1 MKKGTTVKTWSMS
14 RKQSHALPM
23 AKKMILIL
31 LTSIFVMP
39 FSSPTV
45 RAQVSRSA
53 NYGLYSKDLLKAVKT
68 SQKLQR
74 NSHSDKKEV
83 GVVDAFIAASKKNP
97 EEDGLC
103 YLYLADYYMHRCN
116 VKNFDTAFYCYSRA
130 CNNIPEQFD
139 FERNNAYNNLGACYL
154 YMDSIEKAYSYMRL
168 AAERDSVYYNGLAS
182 LCLYGG
188 PDYFDPVCAVDY
200 ASISMECGL
209 QNDMFPFI
217 YCAKY
222 IVDAISDGTF
232 DKEAFEMF
240 RVGAMKMNSDS
251 DPTAGGAYIRAA
263 AQRNFFPAVYE
274 YGNFLLTGKI
284 PSSKT
289 MEERCDTVKKM
300 IEPLLA
306 ASYPPAFHLQAMA
319 CQYNHLM
326 MGGMLVSA
334 EGYQEAYPYIEKACK
349 LGYPPLIAEKGRYY
363 QFNLGRICGVD
374 YEMAAKYYNTAAS
387 EGYYIANIYLKNM
400 EASKQLRSSVKELI
414 SLTSSLTQDI
424 KAFKNKA
431 REDQFVQKCEQ
442 QGVVSS
448 AAPQKSKTDNGKT
461 SDSETSVNDKK
472 KIPSTA
478 NMIQWRQLNH
488 VYDDYVNML
497 IRMDTGWD
505 YYSDSRRK
513 DIQSTMRK
521 IRTDWESRGY
531 DSSIR
536 IHESKWETWDG
547 TCTKYKKY

>member
-1 MKKGTTVKTWSMS
+1 MKIGTTIKTELLSH
-14 RKQSHALPM
+14 KQNHVSPM
-23 AKKMILIL
+23 TKKMILIL
-31 LTSIFVMP
+31 LTSIFVIS
-39 FSSPTV
+39 FSLPTV
-45 RAQVSRSA
+45 YAQVSRSA
-53 NYGLYSKDLLKAVKT
+53 NYGLYSKDLMKAVKT

-74 NSHSDKKEV
+74 NTHKDKKEV
-83 GVVDAFIAASKKNP
+83 GVAEAFIAVSEKHQ
-97 EEDGLC
+97 EEEGLC
-103 YLYLADYYMHRCN
+103 CLYLADYYMYRSN
-116 VKNFDTAFYCYSRA
+116 VKNFDTAFYYYSRA
-130 CNNIPEQFD
+130 CNNIPEQFE

-154 YMDSIEKAYSYMRL
+154 YMDSIDMAYSYMRL
-168 AAERDSVYYNGLAS
+168 AAAGDSIYYNGLAS
-182 LCLYGG
+182 LCLFGG

-232 DKEAFEMF
+232 DKEAFEMY
-240 RVGAMKMNSDS
+240 RIGVMKMSSDS
-251 DPTAGGAYIRAA
+251 DPTVGGAYIRAA

-300 IEPLLA
+300 NEPLLA
-306 ASYPPAFHLQAMA
+306 ADYPPAFHLQAMA

-363 QFNLGRICGVD
+363 QFNLGKICGVD

-478 NMIQWRQLNH
+478 AMLQWKQLNH
-488 VYDDYVNML
+488 VYDDYVSML
-497 IRMDTGWD
+497 INMDTGWD

-547 TCTKYKKY
+547 TCKTYKK

>member
-1 MKKGTTVKTWSMS
+1 MKKITTFKTWSVP
-14 RKQSHALPM
+14 REQSHVLPM
-23 AKKMILIL
+23 AKKVILIL
-31 LTSIFVMP
+31 LISMFAMP
-39 FSSPTV
+39 FSSPAI

-53 NYGLYSKDLLKAVKT
+53 AYGLYSKELKKAVKK
-68 SQKLQR
+68 SRNLQR
-74 NSHSDKKEV
+74 NCNSDKKEAKAV
-83 GVVDAFIAASKKNP
+83 NALIAVSEKHP

-103 YLYLADYYMHRCN
+103 CLYLADYYMYNSN
-116 VKNFDTAFYCYSRA
+116 VKNFDTAFYYYTRA

-139 FERNNAYNNLGACYL
+139 FEKNNAYNNLGACYL
-154 YMDSIEKAYSYMRL
+154 YMDSIDKAYSYIRL
-168 AAERDSVYYNGLAS
+168 AAERDSIYYNGLAS
-182 LCLYGG
+182 LSLYGG
-188 PDYFDPVCAVDY
+188 PDYFDPVRAVDY

-240 RVGAMKMNSDS
+240 RVGVMKMNSDS

-306 ASYPPAFHLQAMA
+306 ADYPPAFHLQAMA
-319 CQYNHLM
+319 CQYSHLA
-326 MGGMLVSA
+326 MGGMLVSPQ
-334 EGYQEAYPYIEKACK
+334 GFKEAYPYVERACE

-363 QFNLGRICGVD
+363 EFNLGRICGID
-374 YEMAAKYYNTAAS
+374 YETAAKYYNTAAS

-400 EASKQLRSSVKELI
+400 EASQQLRASVKELI
-414 SLTSSLTQDI
+414 SLTASLNRDI
-424 KAFKNKA
+424 KEFKNKA
-431 REDQFVQKCEQ
+431 REDKFVQKCEQ
-442 QGVVSS
+442 QGIVSS
-448 AAPQKSKTDNGKT
+448 GIPQKGKTDH
-461 SDSETSVNDKK
+461 SETSVKDKK
-472 KIPSTA
+472 NIPSTA
-478 NMIQWRQLNH
+478 DMIQWRQLKK
-488 VYDDYVNML
+488 VYDDYVKML
-497 IRMDTGWD
+497 ISMNTGWD
-505 YYSDSRRK
+505 YYSDSRRR
-513 DIQSTMRK
+513 DIQSSMRR

-531 DSSIR
+531 DSSVR
-536 IHESKWETWDG
+536 INESSWETWDG
-547 TCTKYKKY
+547 TCVKYKKY

>member
-130 CNNIPEQFD
+130 CNNIPERFD

-154 YMDSIEKAYSYMRL
+154 YMDSIDKAYSYMQL
-168 AAERDSVYYNGLAS
+168 AAAGDSIYYNGLAS

-188 PDYFDPVCAVDY
+188 PDYFDPVRAVEY
-200 ASISMECGL
+200 ALISVKSGL
-209 QNDMFPFI
+209 KTDMFPFI
-217 YCAKY
+217 YCAQY

-232 DKEAFEMF
+232 DKEAFDMF
-240 RVGAMKMNSDS
+240 RIGAMKMNSDS
-251 DPTAGGAYIRAA
+251 DPTVGGAYIRAA
-263 AQRNFFPAVYE
+263 AQRNFYPAVYE
-274 YGNFLLTGKI
+274 YGNYLLTGKI

-289 MEERCDTVKKM
+289 MEERCDTVKDMLK
-300 IEPLLA
+300 PLLA
-306 ASYPPAFHLQAMA
+306 ANYPPAFHCQAMA
-319 CQYNHLM
+319 CQYSHLV
-326 MGGMLVSA
+326 MGGLLVSA
-334 EGYQEAYPYIEKACK
+334 EGYQEAYPYIETACG

-363 QFNLGRICGVD
+363 EFNLGKMFGID
-374 YEMAAKYYNTAAS
+374 YETAAKYYNTASS
-387 EGYYIANIYLKNM
+387 EGYYIADIYLKNM
-400 EASKQLRSSVKELI
+400 EANRQLRSSVKELI
-414 SLTSSLTQDI
+414 SNTVSLTQEI

-431 REDQFVQKCEQ
+431 REDKFVQKCEQ

-448 AAPQKSKTDNGKT
+448 VAPQE
-461 SDSETSVNDKK
+461 SETDSSEASAKDKK

-478 NMIQWRQLNH
+478 AMLLLKQLRH
-488 VYDDYVNML
+488 SYDNYTKML

-513 DIQSTMRK
+513 DIQSSMRK
-521 IRTDWESRGY
+521 IRADWESRGY
-531 DSSIR
+531 DSYLR
-536 IHESKWETWDG
+536 VHESSWETWDG